1 MRRATC
7 RHGSPAVDASLVC
20 ACVCN
25 ARSAYE
31 IKKLDCKDVISNN
44 PGFQKVGLTKMMQ
57 TTWLLTKKTAK
68 A

>member
-1 MRRATC
+1 
-7 RHGSPAVDASLVC
+7 VC

-25 ARSAYE
+25 ARSAYD

-44 PGFQKVGLTKMMQ
+44 PGFQKAGLTKMMQ